1 MQELFLWPERGRR
14 VRFLNNY
21 LRSLDKETLLANIE
35 TGKVT
40 SSCGSCYL
48 GDAFRCATC
57 PYKGLP
63 AFKPGQKVQLEE
75 KNDQTLEEEG
85 AGVQVQGGKVKLM

>member
-1 MQELFLWPERGRR
+1 MIHVQPNLVPART
-14 VRFLNNY
+14 VHVAVKKQKSNLNLNINI
-21 LRSLDKETLLANIE
+21 LRSLDKETLLGNISE
-35 TGKVT
+35 GKVE

-63 AFKPGQKVQLEE
+63 AFKPG
-75 KNDQTLEEEG
+75 D
-85 AGVQVQGGKVKLM
+85 KVKL

>member
-1 MQELFLWPERGRR
+1 MVVRRPKSTIYPLFS
-14 VRFLNNY
+14 
-21 LRSLDKETLLANIE
+21 RSLDKETLLANIE

-63 AFKPGQKVQLEE
+63 AFKPGQKLELEE
-75 KNDQTLEEEG
+75 KNDQIEEEG
-85 AGVQVQGGKVKLM
+85 AGVSVQGGKVKLM